1 MRLNI
6 QILPFHLLDLAKLEG
21 IYLVQKNIN
30 IITDARGGG
39 HSIEHTVKM
48 DLRNSRKWHRADLRM
63 TP

>member
-39 HSIEHTVKM
+39 GV
-48 DLRNSRKWHRADLRM
+48 